1 PDGSQAEMCGN
12 GVRCF
17 AKYIYEND
25 IYKKD
30 EIEIETL
37 KGIVVAKKPLEKI
50 FPEVERLDDSK
61 KLKIGSTDLDLL
73 SKSLEQTIG
82 FDISNVNISQDDLWL
97 LYRLKFGKGTRTKR
111 SVLLPQFTE
120 AFIKNLNKMKK

>member
-1 PDGSQAEMCGN
+1 MSYDLDWL
-12 GVRCF
+12 
-17 AKYIYEND
+17 ENEELEKESLQEV
-25 IYKKD
+25 KK
-30 EIEIETL
+30 I
-37 KGIVVAKKPLEKI
+37 AKKPLEKI